1 MSKRKTYGVM
11 LTNAEKWIEI
21 SAGQKLLTLNDASS
35 DWERALIYGHPS
47 HPVRIIS
54 PVLSCLMLIEV
65 QFHRLCYAQPPLAP
79 VRPGDIPEMLTP
91 PLAFLSVPREDMR
104 LTGSFESLIQPL
116 LDILS
121 IPPTSSDRIIVPCL
135 SRQLPS
141 VFQRFPRA
149 IHLETITDC
158 ADAQASMRTLT
169 LRPECHFGYHLKL
182 SLACQITSAL
192 RTITP
197 WTTCGGPVQTDL
209 LEKFLPEDLW
219 VFREVAAVSGAQEN
233 FGDARHLSCILR
245 DDLEARAWEENE
257 SLVIAAALAQQ
268 PYGSDR
274 TYAEIL
280 YGLETTIQ
288 KQEWFRG
295 FVLPP
300 ILSTL

>member
-1 MSKRKTYGVM
+1 MG
-11 LTNAEKWIEI
+11 A
-21 SAGQKLLTLNDASS
+21 
-35 DWERALIYGHPS
+35 
-47 HPVRIIS
+47 
-54 PVLSCLMLIEV
+54 

-79 VRPGDIPEMLTP
+79 VQPGDIPEMLTP

-116 LDILS
+116 LNTLS
-121 IPPTSSDRIIVPCL
+121 IPPTSKDRIIVPCL

-141 VFQRFPRA
+141 ISKRFPRA
-149 IHLETITDC
+149 IHLKTVIDC

-169 LRPECHFGYHLKL
+169 LRPGCHFGYHLKL

-209 LEKFLPEDLW
+209 LEKFLPEDMW
-219 VFREVAAVSGAQEN
+219 VFREVAAVSGAQDD
-233 FGDARHLSCILR
+233 FGDAKHLSCILR
-245 DDLEARAWEENE
+245 DDLEARAGEQNE

-280 YGLETTIQ
+280 YGLETEVQ

-295 FVLPP
+295 FVVPRLYHIPYSP
-300 ILSTL
+300 ALCFRMLIIVDT

>member
-1 MSKRKTYGVM
+1 M
-11 LTNAEKWIEI
+11 
-21 SAGQKLLTLNDASS
+21 DA
-35 DWERALIYGHPS
+35 
-47 HPVRIIS
+47 
-54 PVLSCLMLIEV
+54 

-79 VRPGDIPEMLTP
+79 VQPGDIPEMLTP

-116 LDILS
+116 LNTLS
-121 IPPTSSDRIIVPCL
+121 IPPTSKDRIIVPCL

-141 VFQRFPRA
+141 ISKRFPRA
-149 IHLETITDC
+149 IHLKTVTDC

-169 LRPECHFGYHLKL
+169 LRPGCHFGYHLKL

-209 LEKFLPEDLW
+209 LEKFLPEDMW
-219 VFREVAAVSGAQEN
+219 VFREVAAVSGAQDD
-233 FGDARHLSCILR
+233 FGDAKHLSCILR
-245 DDLEARAWEENE
+245 DDLEARAEEKNE

-268 PYGSDR
+268 PHGSDR

-280 YGLETTIQ
+280 YGLETEVQ

-295 FVLPP
+295 FVLPRLYHIP
-300 ILSTL
+300 YSPALCFRMLIIVDT